1 MSELVTGTGAWVYP
15 DACPRDYYPFQD
27 NSDPDKHHE
36 FVRKDINFKDII
48 DLYCFDR
55 RLRFLVFNAL
65 EKVEVALRAK
75 ITQSYSE
82 ATNDS
87 YWN

>member
-1 MSELVTGTGAWVYP
+1 
-15 DACPRDYYPFQD
+15 
-27 NSDPDKHHE
+27 
-36 FVRKDINFKDII
+36 VRKDINFKDII

-75 ITQSYSE
+75 ITQCYSE

-87 YWN
+87 HWYSLVP